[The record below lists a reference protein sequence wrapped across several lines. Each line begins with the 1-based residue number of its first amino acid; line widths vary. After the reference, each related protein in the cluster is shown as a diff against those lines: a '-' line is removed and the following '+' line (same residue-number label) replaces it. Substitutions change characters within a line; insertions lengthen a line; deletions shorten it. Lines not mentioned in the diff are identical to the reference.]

1 MDSGFGSPLAAALL
15 MQNGLYSVMMT
26 KKTAHWPQYV
36 PNDLLS
42 MLPEEQDSIAGI
54 KKRIP
59 VERGIAH
66 TVHIT
71 MHRSAKPRVYIHTA
85 HVATRVP
92 NPFPMYHLVGTGVN
106 RRLELRQ
113 VQPPEVGVHYSRTRS
128 AVDAGNK
135 ERVAPPMPLS
145 EVIPCKHP
153 VPKVFLFILGVIET
167 NAKLAWAQG
176 QRPDKPHW
184 YYFREK
190 LAKGLLFMQV
200 AERVV
205 RNQSRANA
213 EQVVSHAIK
222 RFASFTHDESV
233 AVWGAAQPAR
243 KRLRCSECHTPATTC
258 CVCSMNSGL
267 CIKCFANHVITC
279 NTAHIN

>member
-15 MQNGLYSVMMT
+15 MQHGLFSVMMT

-36 PNDLLS
+36 PSNLLS
-42 MLPEEQDSIAGI
+42 YLPEEADSIAGL

-59 VERGIAH
+59 VERGVSH
-66 TVHIT
+66 FVHIT

-92 NPFPMYHLVGTGVN
+92 NPFPMYHLVGSGDA

-113 VQPPEVGVHYSRTRS
+113 VQPPEVGVQYSRTRS

-135 ERVAPPMPLS
+135 ERVTPPVPLS
-145 EVIPCKHP
+145 EALHCNHP
-153 VPKVFLFILGVIET
+153 VPKVFLFILAVIET

-184 YYFREK
+184 HYFREK

-200 AERVV
+200 QERV
-205 RNQSRANA
+205 RRGQGAASA
-213 EQVVSHAIK
+213 EHVVSHAIK
-222 RFASFTHDESV
+222 RFLSFTPAEIT
-233 AVWGAAQPAR
+233 AVWGNNPPDR
-243 KRLRCSECHTPATTC
+243 KRLRCSECHHVATTC
-258 CVCSMNSGL
+258 CVCSTNAGL
-267 CIKCFANHVITC
+267 CIKCFPKHVIKRDTLL
-279 NTAHIN
+279 ID